1 MFNNT
6 QRTEAKR
13 NTGCRNKVRGQRHI
27 RQLLGATA
35 ESLASVLLSLYV
47 GFSFTVSIRLP
58 FDRAS
63 FI

>member
-35 ESLASVLLSLYV
+35 ESLASVLPSLYV
-47 GFSFTVSIRLP
+47 CLLTELVSFEKKKPFSC
-58 FDRAS
+58 
-63 FI
+63 